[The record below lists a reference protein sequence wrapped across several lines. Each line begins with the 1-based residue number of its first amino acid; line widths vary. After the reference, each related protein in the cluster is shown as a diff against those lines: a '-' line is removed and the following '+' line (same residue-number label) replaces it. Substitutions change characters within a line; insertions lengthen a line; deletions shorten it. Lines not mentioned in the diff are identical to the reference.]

1 MAPCTSLET
10 IPPPRVAR
18 VALLLLR
25 RLGVVLLKVDDLLLF
40 VRVLDFNEL
49 TFFFGTKVAADVDG
63 DIDLDDTDTIV
74 TAIKRRRW
82 RTLLPLLIE
91 EVILTFNKKD
101 KKKCQEYDIVL

>member
-1 MAPCTSLET
+1 MMAPCTSLET
-10 IPPPRVAR
+10 IPPPRVVR
-18 VALLLLR
+18 VALLLR
-25 RLGVVLLKVDDLLLF
+25 RLGAVLLEVEDLVF

-91 EVILTFNKKD
+91 EVILTF
-101 KKKCQEYDIVL
+101 KKKTIKSVKKMIL